1 MSDVHIRWARTP
13 RDLERAL
20 AIRERVFCEEQ
31 GVSREDELDGLDPA
45 CEHLLALTAGGGRA
59 IATLRLR
66 LAGPVARIG
75 RLAVERDW
83 RRRGIAASMLRAAL
97 ERAREEGC
105 ETARLAAQLD
115 AQRLY
120 ESAGF
125 SVRSEPFEEAG
136 ITHVWMALALP

>member
-13 RDLERAL
+13 SDRERAL

-31 GVSREDELDGLDPA
+31 GVSREDELDGLDDA
-45 CEHLLALTAGGGRA
+45 CEHLLALTAGEERA

-66 LAGPVARIG
+66 LACPVARIG

-83 RRRGIAASMLRAAL
+83 RRRGIAARMLGIAL
-97 ERAREEGC
+97 ERAREADC

-120 ESAGF
+120 ESVGF

-136 ITHVWMALALP
+136 ITHVWMELALT